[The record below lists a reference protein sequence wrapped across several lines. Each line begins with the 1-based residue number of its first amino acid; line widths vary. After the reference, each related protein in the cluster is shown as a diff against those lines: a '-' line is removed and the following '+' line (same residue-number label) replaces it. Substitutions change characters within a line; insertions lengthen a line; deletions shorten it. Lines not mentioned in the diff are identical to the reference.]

1 MRALILILFFLA
13 TIFLTIGYM
22 NSQMKCPPPKI
33 QYRFIPQNIYDTQ
46 FEEQNISNLFTNL
59 FTQNPQK

>member
-13 TIFLTIGYM
+13 TIFITLGYM

-46 FEEQNISNLFTNL
+46 FEEQHISNIFTNL
-59 FTQNPQK
+59 FTKNPKK

>member
-1 MRALILILFFLA
+1 MRSLILILFFIA
-13 TIFLTIGYM
+13 IVFITIGYM

-33 QYRFIPQNIYDTQ
+33 QYRFLPQNTYDTQ
-46 FEEQNISNLFTNL
+46 FEEQNISNLFTNI